1 MDKHLNINTHMIT
14 QCQAAY
20 AEGVTTRADART
32 ALVKFRCGKC
42 LAPLIVDEDIVY
54 SPKKYRETEGIKEIE
69 LKAWLQN
76 QCLMNG

>member
-1 MDKHLNINTHMIT
+1 MIT

-32 ALVKFRCGKC
+32 ILVKFQYRKC

-54 SPKKYRETEGIKEIE
+54 SPNKYRETEGAKEIE
-69 LKAWLQN
+69 LKELWPALFQKSGLIPS
-76 QCLMNG
+76 CSV